1 MGRFEVLTG
10 RERRRRWS
18 REEKLSILKEAAT
31 SGLRVSEVARRHDV
45 VPQQIYLWRRQLI
58 AAVQGRSASVPDAG
72 PAFLPVAVVS
82 AGSDD
87 GDSAMASPPV
97 RSVRRSR
104 IEVRCK
110 GGRSLVVDTT
120 VTAEDLGALI
130 RAVERA

>member
-10 RERRRRWS
+10 QERRRRWS

-58 AAVQGRSASVPDAG
+58 AAVQGRSASAPDVG

-87 GDSAMASPPV
+87 GDSGDGSCPA
-97 RSVRRSR
+97 RSVRHSR

-120 VTAEDLGALI
+120 VAAEDLGALI
-130 RAVERA
+130 RAVEQA